1 MPPGLTREP
10 SFIKGLL
17 PPLFLLLVVC
27 LNSSVPIKHI
37 SQRIS
42 VDGTMLVAAVMYHSN
57 LAAQAPP
64 TGRLSIADDVMLTT
78 YSLITLNFAVCL
90 VIIKLDSGGNKEWAQ
105 ELHGTLELIQWV
117 VTPLSFASLSIKLNV
132 IWLVLAAVVVLVAAR
147 RMCATHH
154 CFGRGGG
161 GPANLRRGASLS
173 EPVWHELSAEI
184 VSAEDKV
191 QQRAAVRGHHA

>member
-1 MPPGLTREP
+1 M
-10 SFIKGLL
+10 
-17 PPLFLLLVVC
+17 
-27 LNSSVPIKHI
+27 NSSVPIKHI

-105 ELHGTLELIQWV
+105 ELHGTLKLIQWV
-117 VTPLSFASLSIKLNV
+117 VRTRTQRPREALREGESL
-132 IWLVLAAVVVLVAAR
+132 R
-147 RMCATHH
+147 
-154 CFGRGGG
+154 GR
-161 GPANLRRGASLS
+161 
-173 EPVWHELSAEI
+173 EAETDR
-184 VSAEDKV
+184 S
-191 QQRAAVRGHHA
+191 RP